1 MAWNMT
7 PLEDQQAAGLIM
19 WAPAAAAY
27 LLAALWRIHGLLKP
41 AGEAAA

>member
-1 MAWNMT
+1 
-7 PLEDQQAAGLIM
+7 M

-27 LLAALWRIHGLLKP
+27 LLVALWRIHGLLKP